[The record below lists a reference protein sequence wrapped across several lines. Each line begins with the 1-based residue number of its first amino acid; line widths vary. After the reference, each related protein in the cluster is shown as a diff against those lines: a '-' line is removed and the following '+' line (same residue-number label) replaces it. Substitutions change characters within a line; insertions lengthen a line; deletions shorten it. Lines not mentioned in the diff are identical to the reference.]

1 MPRHR
6 PRLAWFENFE
16 VSSTMLRSSLT
27 ECVPATGA
35 QTRLVTRI
43 ELLAAALCLVAWNLW
58 MFATTGRYG
67 PRMLLALGILELSF
81 LLWGRLTLVLLAIDR
96 LLPRTFLFPLALG
109 AIEVLAVVAAVRL
122 LTPVPLPV
130 LVLGQLALAAVLTV
144 LLRKRVANWLPLP
157 RLARRELATLVLIL
171 AAITA
176 WLQHLMPLLSLR
188 GAESF
193 YRPFIETF
201 FHTARATPMLIDGTP
216 VELGSFHFAGE
227 PLTYYHYASYAL
239 PASVAA
245 LTGCPAYD
253 AMVGAWYPVG
263 FFLVG
268 AAAWVLGSVL
278 WRPTVGFW
286 CAFAIVVLPD
296 PTYWFSRFNFLS
308 FDALAEDSPAGSYA
322 TCATALAATVMTLAV
337 RSRRLSL
344 VGASLA
350 LAAATIFC
358 KANFAIAA
366 LPFCSLY
373 FLAAWRHFGTARM
386 VPAAGALAIVGALG
400 LFVGTRLSSGPT
412 LKLDPE
418 FGQAYT
424 HLLLDRELPRD
435 SWLQRFR
442 PWTNHP
448 SLAVALPA
456 RAALIAAATF
466 QGFLIPVMAAHV
478 WALVAWPSARL
489 RHVLFPLVLIL
500 YLAAA
505 VGLAPN
511 QNGDPFELQHR
522 TFVWVYAFAAVCT
535 AALLLR
541 LPGAWIRRP
550 IGANYAAGFAL
561 LTLPLLL
568 GRVSYVAPHD
578 SVPTG
583 LIRAGEFIR
592 AHSYPH
598 EIAQDSLN
606 DAHLYL
612 SAISQRRAYVCIST
626 ADPYPGSGRLAA
638 LHTSRARETQQLLDS
653 TTVAALADYH
663 RRTGVRWFVL
673 RPESRAAW
681 PAEILTRPAFESY
694 GYRVYDLSDLPSAGT

>member
-1 MPRHR
+1 
-6 PRLAWFENFE
+6 
-16 VSSTMLRSSLT
+16 MLRSST
-27 ECVPATGA
+27 AEFAPATG
-35 QTRLVTRI
+35 TRPRIATRI
-43 ELLAAALCLVAWNLW
+43 ELVAAMLCLVAWNLW

-67 PRMLLALGILELSF
+67 PRMLLAFGILELSF
-81 LLWGRLTLVLLAIDR
+81 LLWGRLTLVLLSIDR
-96 LLPRTFLFPLALG
+96 LAPRTFLFPLALG
-109 AIEVLAVVAAVRL
+109 AIEVLAAVAAVRL
-122 LTPVPLPV
+122 LTPVPLSA
-130 LVLGQLALAAVLTV
+130 LLLGQLALAAILTFA
-144 LLRKRVANWLPLP
+144 LRRRLADWLPLP

-171 AAITA
+171 VAITA
-176 WLQHLMPLLSLR
+176 WLQHLVPLLSLR

-193 YRPFIETF
+193 YRPHIEAF
-201 FHTARATPMLIDGTP
+201 FHTARATPMLIEGTP

-239 PASVAA
+239 PASLAA

-253 AMVGAWYPVG
+253 AMVGAWYPIG

-278 WRPTVGFW
+278 WRPAVGFW
-286 CAFAIVVLPD
+286 CAVAVVVLPD
-296 PTYWFSRFNFLS
+296 PTFWFSRFNFLS
-308 FDALAEDSPAGSYA
+308 FDALAEASPAGSYA
-322 TCATALAATVMTLAV
+322 TCATALAVTVMTLAV

-350 LAAATIFC
+350 LAAATVFY

-386 VPAAGALAIVGALG
+386 APAAGALALVGAASV
-400 LFVGTRLSSGPT
+400 FVGTRLSSGPT
-412 LKLDPE
+412 LKLDPD

-424 HLLLDRELPRD
+424 QLLLDRELPRD
-435 SWLQRFR
+435 GWLQRFR
-442 PWTNHP
+442 PWVGHP
-448 SLAVALPA
+448 NLTVAVPA
-456 RAALIAAATF
+456 RAALIATATF
-466 QGFLIPVMAAHV
+466 QGFLIPVLVAHI

-489 RHVLFPLVLIL
+489 RHVLFPLVFIL
-500 YLAAA
+500 YLAAG

-522 TFVWVYAFAAVCT
+522 IFVWVYAFAGVCT
-535 AALLLR
+535 TAILMR

-568 GRVSYVAPHD
+568 GGNAYVAPHET
-578 SVPTG
+578 VPTG
-583 LIRAGEFIR
+583 LVRAGEFIR
-592 AHSYPH
+592 EHSYPH

-638 LHTSRARETQQLLDS
+638 LHASRARETQALLDGTS
-653 TTVAALADYH
+653 ITSLADYH

-673 RPESRAAW
+673 HPESRAAW
-681 PAEILTRPAFESY
+681 PAEILAQPAFESY
-694 GYRVYDLSDLPSAGT
+694 GYRVYDLSDLPSVGK